1 MFKILSLFIILLLTK
16 STTHIIIPAV
26 NDSQIPINS
35 IIFINDK
42 LDHYLLIKYQDKYDL
57 IIVSPTK
64 SDLSKVK
71 KITTK
76 IDKIYLYQNQIV
88 DISYNK
94 KYLLNKN
101 QIIDNIEYQ
110 NQILTI
116 NINNQKLCLYKRSS
130 STVSCNFVYIEDNN
144 KDIFIKLNDK
154 IDVLFFHLQK
164 HFSNLFIE
172 EIYSNWLDTYSL
184 TDNNYTILTLQD
196 TYAIFNIKIP

>member
-1 MFKILSLFIILLLTK
+1 MFKILSLFMILLLTK

-26 NDSQIPINS
+26 NDSQIPIDS

-116 NINNQKLCLYKRSS
+116 NINNQKFCLYKHSS

>member
-1 MFKILSLFIILLLTK
+1 MFKILSLFMILLLTK

-116 NINNQKLCLYKRSS
+116 NINNQKFCLYKHSS

>member
-94 KYLLNKN
+94 KYLLNNN

-116 NINNQKLCLYKRSS
+116 NINNQKFCLYKHSS

>member
-1 MFKILSLFIILLLTK
+1 MFKILSLFMILLLTK

-26 NDSQIPINS
+26 NNSQIPINS

-101 QIIDNIEYQ
+101 QIIDNIEYK

-116 NINNQKLCLYKRSS
+116 NINNQKFCLYKRSS

>member
-116 NINNQKLCLYKRSS
+116 NINNQKFCLYKHSS

-144 KDIFIKLNDK
+144 KDIFIKLNEK
-154 IDVLFFHLQK
+154 IDVLFFHHQK

>member
-42 LDHYLLIKYQDKYDL
+42 LNHYLLIKYQDKYDL

-101 QIIDNIEYQ
+101 QIIDNIEYK

-116 NINNQKLCLYKRSS
+116 SINNQKFCLYKRSS

-154 IDVLFFHLQK
+154 IDILFFHLQK

>member
-26 NDSQIPINS
+26 NNSQIPIDS

-101 QIIDNIEYQ
+101 QIIDNIEYK

-116 NINNQKLCLYKRSS
+116 SINNQKFCLYKRSS

-154 IDVLFFHLQK
+154 LDVLFFHLQK

>member
-42 LDHYLLIKYQDKYDL
+42 LNHYLLIKYQDKYDL

-64 SDLSKVK
+64 LDLSKVK

-116 NINNQKLCLYKRSS
+116 NINNQKFCLYKRSS

>member
-1 MFKILSLFIILLLTK
+1 MFKILSLFMILLLTK

-26 NDSQIPINS
+26 NNSQIPINS

-116 NINNQKLCLYKRSS
+116 NINNQKFCLYKRSS

>member
-116 NINNQKLCLYKRSS
+116 NINNQKFCLYKRSS

-154 IDVLFFHLQK
+154 IDILFFHLQK

-184 TDNNYTILTLQD
+184 TDNNYTILTFQD

>member
-1 MFKILSLFIILLLTK
+1 MFKILSLFMILLLTK

-26 NDSQIPINS
+26 NNSQIPIDS

-101 QIIDNIEYQ
+101 QIIDNIEYK

-116 NINNQKLCLYKRSS
+116 SINNQKFCLYKRSS

>member
-16 STTHIIIPAV
+16 STTHIIITAV

-101 QIIDNIEYQ
+101 QIIDNIEYK

-116 NINNQKLCLYKRSS
+116 NINNQKFCLYKHSS

-144 KDIFIKLNDK
+144 KDIFIKLNEK

>member
-42 LDHYLLIKYQDKYDL
+42 LNHYLLIKYQDKYDL

-116 NINNQKLCLYKRSS
+116 NINNQKFCLYKHSS

>member
-26 NDSQIPINS
+26 NNSQIPINS

-42 LDHYLLIKYQDKYDL
+42 LNHYLLIKYQDKYDL

-101 QIIDNIEYQ
+101 QIIDNIEYK

-116 NINNQKLCLYKRSS
+116 SINNQKFCLYKHSS

>member
-94 KYLLNKN
+94 KYLLNNN

-116 NINNQKLCLYKRSS
+116 NINNQKFCLYKHSS

-144 KDIFIKLNDK
+144 KDIFIKLNEK

>member
-1 MFKILSLFIILLLTK
+1 MFKILSLFMILLLTK

-26 NDSQIPINS
+26 NDSQISINS

-116 NINNQKLCLYKRSS
+116 NINNQKFCLYKHSS

>member
-1 MFKILSLFIILLLTK
+1 MFKILSLFMILLLTK

-26 NDSQIPINS
+26 NNSQIPINS

-101 QIIDNIEYQ
+101 QIIDNIEYK

-116 NINNQKLCLYKRSS
+116 SINNQKFCLYKRSS

-154 IDVLFFHLQK
+154 IDILFFHLQK

-196 TYAIFNIKIP
+196 THAIFNIKIP

>member
-94 KYLLNKN
+94 KYLLNNN

-116 NINNQKLCLYKRSS
+116 SINNQKFCLYKHSS

>member
-42 LDHYLLIKYQDKYDL
+42 LNHYLLIKYQDKYDL

-116 NINNQKLCLYKRSS
+116 NINNQKFCLYKHSS

-144 KDIFIKLNDK
+144 KDIFIKLNEK

>member
-26 NDSQIPINS
+26 NNSQIPINS

-42 LDHYLLIKYQDKYDL
+42 LNHYLLIKYQDKYDL

-116 NINNQKLCLYKRSS
+116 SINNQKFCLYKRSS

>member
-101 QIIDNIEYQ
+101 QIIDNIEYK

-116 NINNQKLCLYKRSS
+116 NINNQKFCLYKHSS

-154 IDVLFFHLQK
+154 IDILFFHLQK

>member
-1 MFKILSLFIILLLTK
+1 MFKILSLFMILLLTK

-26 NDSQIPINS
+26 NNSQIPINS

-101 QIIDNIEYQ
+101 QIIDNIEYK

-116 NINNQKLCLYKRSS
+116 SINNQKFCLYKRSS

-184 TDNNYTILTLQD
+184 TDNNYIILTLQD

>member
-116 NINNQKLCLYKRSS
+116 NINNQKFCLYKHSS

-154 IDVLFFHLQK
+154 IDILFFHLQK

>member
-1 MFKILSLFIILLLTK
+1 MSFECLSEIQLSVPIRSVITSWYFQFSLYWFHSAGVIICIIKLLDVLFNRCTYCFGSL
-16 STTHIIIPAV
+16 V
-26 NDSQIPINS
+26 NLNIGVNNSQIPINS

-101 QIIDNIEYQ
+101 QIIDNIEYK

-116 NINNQKLCLYKRSS
+116 SINNQKIL
-130 STVSCNFVYIEDNN
+130 
-144 KDIFIKLNDK
+144 
-154 IDVLFFHLQK
+154 
-164 HFSNLFIE
+164 
-172 EIYSNWLDTYSL
+172 SL
-184 TDNNYTILTLQD
+184 
-196 TYAIFNIKIP
+196 

>member
-1 MFKILSLFIILLLTK
+1 MFKILSLFMILLLTK

-26 NDSQIPINS
+26 NNSQIPINS

-94 KYLLNKN
+94 KYLLNNN

-116 NINNQKLCLYKRSS
+116 SINNQKFCLYKHSS

-154 IDVLFFHLQK
+154 IDVLFFHHQK

>member
-1 MFKILSLFIILLLTK
+1 MFKILSLFMILLLTK

-101 QIIDNIEYQ
+101 QIIDNIEYK

-116 NINNQKLCLYKRSS
+116 SINNQKFCLYKRSS

-154 IDVLFFHLQK
+154 IDILFFHLQK

>member
-26 NDSQIPINS
+26 NNSQIPINS

-116 NINNQKLCLYKRSS
+116 NINNQKFCLYKHSS

>member
-64 SDLSKVK
+64 LDLSKVK

-116 NINNQKLCLYKRSS
+116 NINNQKFCLYKHSS

-144 KDIFIKLNDK
+144 KDIFIKLNEK

>member
-1 MFKILSLFIILLLTK
+1 MFKILSLFMILLLTK

-26 NDSQIPINS
+26 NDSQIPIDS

-101 QIIDNIEYQ
+101 QIIDNIEYK

-116 NINNQKLCLYKRSS
+116 SINNQKFCLYKRSS

>member
-26 NDSQIPINS
+26 NNSQIPINS

-116 NINNQKLCLYKRSS
+116 NINNQKFCLYKHSS

-184 TDNNYTILTLQD
+184 TDNNYTILTIQD

>member
-26 NDSQIPINS
+26 NNSQIPIDS

-116 NINNQKLCLYKRSS
+116 NINNQKFCLYKRSS

>member
-94 KYLLNKN
+94 KYLLNNN

-116 NINNQKLCLYKRSS
+116 NINNQKFCLYKHSS

-154 IDVLFFHLQK
+154 IDILFFHLQK

-184 TDNNYTILTLQD
+184 TDNNYTILTFQD

>member
-42 LDHYLLIKYQDKYDL
+42 LDHYLLIKYQEKYDL

-116 NINNQKLCLYKRSS
+116 NINNQKFCLYKRSS

>member
-1 MFKILSLFIILLLTK
+1 MFKILSLFMILLLTK

-42 LDHYLLIKYQDKYDL
+42 LNHYLLIKYQDKYDL

-116 NINNQKLCLYKRSS
+116 NINNQKFCLYKRSS

-144 KDIFIKLNDK
+144 KDIFIKLNEK

>member
-26 NDSQIPINS
+26 NNSQIPINS

-76 IDKIYLYQNQIV
+76 IDKIYLYQNQI
-88 DISYNK
+88 
-94 KYLLNKN
+94 
-101 QIIDNIEYQ
+101 
-110 NQILTI
+110 LTI
-116 NINNQKLCLYKRSS
+116 NINNQKFCLYKRSS

>member
-26 NDSQIPINS
+26 NNSQIPINS

-42 LDHYLLIKYQDKYDL
+42 LNHYLLIKYQDKYDL

-116 NINNQKLCLYKRSS
+116 NINNQKFCLYKHSS

-144 KDIFIKLNDK
+144 KDIFIKLNEK

>member
-1 MFKILSLFIILLLTK
+1 MFKILSLFMILLLTK

-26 NDSQIPINS
+26 NNLQIPINS

-101 QIIDNIEYQ
+101 QIIDNIEYK

-116 NINNQKLCLYKRSS
+116 SINNQKFCLYKRSS

>member
-26 NDSQIPINS
+26 NNSQIPINS

-116 NINNQKLCLYKRSS
+116 NINNQKFCLYKRSS

-144 KDIFIKLNDK
+144 IDIFIKLNDK

>member
-26 NDSQIPINS
+26 NDSQIPIDS

-94 KYLLNKN
+94 KYLLNNN

-116 NINNQKLCLYKRSS
+116 NINNQKFCLYKHSS

>member
-116 NINNQKLCLYKRSS
+116 SINNQKFCLYKRSS